1 MKHHRSLPYEKLPH
15 FINQL
20 KKSNSLSGMSLL
32 FLILTASRTSEVI
45 GAKWNE
51 FNLDFNVWNV
61 PEDRIKT
68 RIAHT
73 VTLNK
78 SSIDLLEKIKPF
90 SDEVYVF
97 PGSKPKTH
105 ISNNAMLQFLKE
117 NHPEIHTQSVV
128 HGFRSSFRDWAE
140 EQHNFSRRAIEL
152 CLSHQNDNKT
162 ESAYLRTNLLNKRHH
177 IMKEW
182 DLFLNENFIEA
193 AQIKSIKM

>member
-1 MKHHRSLPYEKLPH
+1 M
-15 FINQL
+15 
-20 KKSNSLSGMSLL
+20 
-32 FLILTASRTSEVI
+32 
-45 GAKWNE
+45 
-51 FNLDFNVWNV
+51 
-61 PEDRIKT
+61 
-68 RIAHT
+68 
-73 VTLNK
+73 
-78 SSIDLLEKIKPF
+78 EKIKPF

-97 PGSKPKTH
+97 TGSKPKTH

-193 AQIKSIKM
+193 MDKSN